1 MTTVVKTKDLRTA
14 YADIAKKIRGGKNVA
29 IITKRGRPDLAL
41 IDLDY
46 LEDLLEAQ
54 DKKFQKSLR
63 QAAQEKTYSLDEVFA
78 DLED

>member
-1 MTTVVKTKDLRTA
+1 M
-14 YADIAKKIRGGKNVA
+14 A

-54 DKKFQKSLR
+54 DSEFLATLKV
-63 QAAQEKTYSLDEVFA
+63 AAKEKTYTLDEVFSNLK
-78 DLED
+78 D

>member
-1 MTTVVKTKDLRTA
+1 MTTIVKATELRDS
-14 YADIAKKIRGGKNVA
+14 YATIAKKVRGGKTMA

-54 DKKFQKSLR
+54 DSEFWQLSKLLRRIRRIRLRKFSLI
-63 QAAQEKTYSLDEVFA
+63 
-78 DLED
+78 